1 MPRLSLYRPEKGQD
15 YKFIDKAIS
24 EMFQVGGTD
33 VYYHKYLGPKNP
45 LEGES
50 TPTTPEYAEQKV
62 TNVQDLLF
70 LENRDR
76 KYDTTVYTT
85 RGIYN
90 VQDLDFNLSQF
101 GLFIDNDTLFMTV
114 HINDIVTLIG
124 RKPVSGDVVELPHLR
139 DEHPINLTD
148 VALPRFFEITD
159 IGRAAEG
166 FSRTWYPHLYRLKLH
181 KITGGQQFADILNRQ
196 ALDVNGDPS
205 SQTLAQ
211 ILTTQDKY
219 LQVNDAVLQQADA
232 DAPKSGYE
240 TRQFYTLQ
248 VDERGQTVLR
258 TADETD
264 ITADSERIDSSD
276 VDAPT
281 TRSGYSG
288 YLLGDGVPDNGA
300 LFGSGIS
307 FPTGAGDGDFYLRT
321 DYFPNRL
328 FRYDGKRWIKYEDNV
343 RMTMTN
349 QDPTKSIS
357 NSNPDRQTQKTSFIN
372 NNTYTFTRQV
382 ATGFS
387 SNPTPIPGRPA
398 GYILKGTTNI
408 FTQIAYSNIG
418 SAPYV
423 VFKQDVNE
431 INYAITD
438 TGVSFTNESGK
449 LKITIPAPGIPYNGV
464 WAVTLYAK
472 RDEQRQSL
480 SKALKPKADF

>member
-50 TPTTPEYAEQKV
+50 TPTNPEYAEQKV

-76 KYDTTVYTT
+76 QYDSTIYTT

-114 HINDIVTLIG
+114 HINDIVALIG

-139 DEHPINLTD
+139 DENPVNLSD

-181 KITGGQQFADILNRQ
+181 KITGGQQFADILNKQ

-205 SQTLAQ
+205 SQTLAEL
-211 ILTTQDKY
+211 LTTQDKY
-219 LQVNDAVLQQADA
+219 LQVNDAILQQADA

-240 TRQFYTLQ
+240 TRQFYTLE
-248 VDERGQTVLR
+248 VDERGQTILR

-264 ITADSERIDSSD
+264 ITADTTHFDSSD
-276 VDAPT
+276 VDAPP
-281 TRSGYSG
+281 TRTGYTG

-300 LFGSGIS
+300 SFGSGIS
-307 FPTGAGDGDFYLRT
+307 FPAGAVDGDFYLRT

-328 FRYDGKRWIKYEDNV
+328 FRYDGRRWIKYEDNV

-349 QDPTKSIS
+349 QDPTKPIS
-357 NSNPDRQTQKTSFIN
+357 TTNPDRQTQKTGFIN
-372 NNTYTFTRQV
+372 NTNYTFTKQI
-382 ATGFS
+382 AAGFS
-387 SNPTPIPGRPA
+387 HNPTPIPGKPA
-398 GYILKGTTNI
+398 GYILKDTDEVYTKI
-408 FTQIAYSNIG
+408 KYADIAG
-418 SAPYV
+418 GLYV
-423 VFKQDVNE
+423 VLKQDVIE
-431 INYAITD
+431 INFALADNPTLFENVSTYLKLNLP
-438 TGVSFTNESGK
+438 TGV
-449 LKITIPAPGIPYNGV
+449 PYDGV
-464 WAVTLYAK
+464 WAITLYAK
-472 RDEQRQSL
+472 REEQRQSL

>member
-15 YKFIDKAIS
+15 YKYIDKAIS

-45 LEGES
+45 AEGEAS
-50 TPTTPEYAEQKV
+50 ATVPTYDKQSV

-76 KYDTTVYTT
+76 QYDSTIYTT

-114 HINDIVTLIG
+114 HINDIVTLLG

-139 DEHPINLTD
+139 DEFPVNLSD

-181 KITGGQQFADILNRQ
+181 KISGGQQFADILNKA

-205 SQTLAQ
+205 SQTLAE

-219 LQVNDAVLQQADA
+219 LQVNDAILQQAEA

-248 VDERGQTVLR
+248 VDERGQAVLK

-264 ITADSERIDSSD
+264 ITAD
-276 VDAPT
+276 T
-281 TRSGYSG
+281 TRLDAAEIAAQPSRTGYTG
-288 YLLGDGVPDNGA
+288 YLLGDGVPDNGCA
-300 LFGSGIS
+300 FGAGIS
-307 FPTGAGDGDFYLRT
+307 FPPTPLDGDFYLRT

-349 QDPTKSIS
+349 QDPTKPIS
-357 NSNPDRQTQKTSFIN
+357 NTNPDRQTQKTGFIN
-372 NNTYTFTRQV
+372 NNQYTFTKQV

-387 SNPTPIPGRPA
+387 HNLNPVDGNPG
-398 GYILKGTTNI
+398 GYIFAGTTEVY
-408 FTQIAYSNIG
+408 T
-418 SAPYV
+418 
-423 VFKQDVNE
+423 K
-431 INYAITD
+431 INYADITGGLYVVLKLEVTELNFALSDHD
-438 TGVSFTNESGK
+438 TLFENVNGK
-449 LKITIPAPGIPYNGV
+449 LKLNLPISIPYDGV

-472 RDEQRQSL
+472 REEQRQSL

>member
-15 YKFIDKAIS
+15 YKYIDKAIS

-50 TPTTPEYAEQKV
+50 TATVPNYDTQKV

-76 KYDTTVYTT
+76 QYDTTIYTT

-139 DEHPINLTD
+139 DEYPVNLTD

-181 KITGGQQFADILNRQ
+181 KITGGQQFADILNKQ
-196 ALDVNGDPS
+196 ALDANGDPS
-205 SQTLAQ
+205 SQTLAE

-240 TRQFYTLQ
+240 TRQFYTLE
-248 VDERGQTVLR
+248 VDERGQPVLK
-258 TADETD
+258 TTDETD
-264 ITADSERIDSSD
+264 VTADTTHLDASEIAKKPSR
-276 VDAPT
+276 T
-281 TRSGYSG
+281 GYTG
-288 YLLGDGVPDNGA
+288 YLIGDGVPDNGA
-300 LFGSGIS
+300 DFGSGIS
-307 FPTGAGDGDFYLRT
+307 FPSGPVDGDFYLRT

-357 NSNPDRQTQKTSFIN
+357 NTNLNRQTQKTSFIN
-372 NNTYTFTRQV
+372 NTQYTFTKQV

-387 SNPTPIPGRPA
+387 SNPTPIPGQPA
-398 GYILKGTTNI
+398 GYILKGTTDI
-408 FTQIAYSNIG
+408 FTQIPFANVGTASYL
-418 SAPYV
+418 V
-423 VFKQDVNE
+423 LKQDINE
-431 INYAITD
+431 INFAKTD
-438 TGVSFTNESGK
+438 VGVSFSNVSGK
-449 LKITIPAPGIPYNGV
+449 LKITIPEPGTPYDGV
-464 WAVTLYAK
+464 WAVTVYAK
-472 RDEQRQSL
+472 REEQRQSL